1 MSDFLTNLVA
11 RSFAPAP
18 DVLRPKLPSLFE
30 APAGGEP
37 VLSESPGIN
46 THEETLEAVPLS
58 PAVRRSRLE
67 RYSAPENVHAATPQA
82 EPISEAP
89 ERYRAAAQTILPF
102 VPDEAARTTVKMQSE
117 EHVSAVQTVR
127 AEAAPDERK
136 QADGPRSEALTQSA
150 RENDKSESVQ
160 ESAARLVPVIPKLES
175 PHSIPQT
182 ENNMDAKI
190 FPFEDRSPTVRIS
203 IGRIE
208 VRAVTQPS
216 PPARASTPQR
226 PKMTLDEYLLR
237 RNEGKR

>member
-1 MSDFLTNLVA
+1 MSNFLTNLVA

-18 DVLRPKLPSLFE
+18 DLLRPKLPSLFE
-30 APAGGEP
+30 APAGSEP
-37 VLSESPGIN
+37 VLEESPSVHAREDV
-46 THEETLEAVPLS
+46 TEADLIS
-58 PAVRRSRLE
+58 PAVQRPRLE
-67 RYSAPENVHAATPQA
+67 RYRAHADEHGVSSRA
-82 EPISEAP
+82 ESIREAP
-89 ERYRAAAQTILPF
+89 ERYRVAAQTILPF
-102 VPDEAARTTVKMQSE
+102 EMEASPRTPIKMQSE

-127 AEAAPDERK
+127 AEAGPAERK

-160 ESAARLVPVIPKLES
+160 GSAARLVPVIPKLES

-190 FPFEDRSPTVRIS
+190 FPSEDRSPTVRIS

-216 PPARASTPQR
+216 PPARQVVPSR
-226 PKMTLDEYLLR
+226 PKMSLDEYLLL